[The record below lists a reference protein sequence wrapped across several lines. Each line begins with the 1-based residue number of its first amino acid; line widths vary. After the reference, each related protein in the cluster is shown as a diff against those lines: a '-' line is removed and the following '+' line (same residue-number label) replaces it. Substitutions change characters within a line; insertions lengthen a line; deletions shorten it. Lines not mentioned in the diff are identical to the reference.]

1 MTSPH
6 PLERA
11 TRTELDRRT
20 VMRMLGGAGALVA
33 GGGAAALLS
42 ACSPTTAATGA
53 GPSGAATGTSL
64 APAARLGATGASA
77 AASVKP
83 YDPTLPYWLQGN
95 FAPVF
100 EERAVA
106 TAELVVEGALPP
118 ELSGTYVRNGSNP
131 ALGTS
136 PHWFLG
142 DGMIHGMRLEAGK
155 AIWYRNRYVQTTMYE
170 QRTNLDKGSP
180 PGGASSQ
187 SNVSIF
193 QHAGRL
199 ITSGEVGYPYEL
211 DLADLSTKSVYDFG
225 GKLTTSMTAH
235 PKIDP
240 VTGEMH
246 FFGYGFVPPYL
257 TYHVA
262 APDGTLR
269 HSEEVSVPAPLMIH
283 DFAITESDAIFW
295 ALPVVFSMPDAL
307 RMIKGEKV
315 FPFRW
320 DPNIASRVGVMPLGG
335 PASAIRWVDIDPC
348 FVFHGANAYRDG
360 TKVVL
365 DVCQQAAAFKDDR
378 DLEPSA
384 AHRWTIDFA
393 GPTPQFTDQLVA
405 DVRMDLPAVDRR
417 LVGRRHRYGWYA
429 GIDQQGEYGFDMAG
443 VNRLDQDTGAL
454 DRWDPGPLYRA
465 GEVVFVPA
473 SEQAPEGDGWL
484 LCFAYDRS
492 RDASDFIVLDATD
505 VAAGPVARIK
515 LPGRVPYGFHGWWIA
530 DS

>member
-1 MTSPH
+1 MIPPH

-11 TRTELDRRT
+11 ARADFDRRT
-20 VMRMLGGAGALVA
+20 VLRMLGGAA
-33 GGGAAALLS
+33 GLAASGGAATLLS
-42 ACSPTTAATGA
+42 ACSAATTAG
-53 GPSGAATGTSL
+53 GPTSGTTPGTT
-64 APAARLGATGASA
+64 AIARHLGATGTA
-77 AASVKP
+77 AAATVKP
-83 YDPTLPYWLQGN
+83 HDPSAPYWLQGN

-100 EERAVA
+100 DERTVT
-106 TAELVVEGALPP
+106 TAELVVDGALPP

-131 ALGTS
+131 ALGES

-142 DGMIHGMRLEAGK
+142 DGMIHGLRLAGGR
-155 AIWYRNRYVQTTMYE
+155 AVWYRNRYVATTMYE
-170 QRTNLDKGSP
+170 KRTNLDKGSP

-193 QHAGRL
+193 QHAGKL
-199 ITSGEVGYPYEL
+199 LTSGEVGYPYEL
-211 DLADLSTKSVYDFG
+211 SPEDLSTKRAYDFG
-225 GKLTTSMTAH
+225 GALTTSMTAH

-262 APDGTLR
+262 AADGTLR
-269 HSEEVSVPAPLMIH
+269 HSEEVAVPAPLMIH
-283 DFAITESDAIFW
+283 DFAITETDAIFW

-307 RMIKGEKV
+307 RMVKGEKV

-320 DPNIASRVGVMPLGG
+320 DPSVASRVGVMPLGG
-335 PASAIRWVDIDPC
+335 PASAITWVDIDPC

-360 TKVVL
+360 SKVVL
-365 DVCQQAAAFKDDR
+365 DVCRQASAFKDGR

-384 AHRWTIDFA
+384 AHRWTIDLA
-393 GPTPQFTDQLVA
+393 GPTPRFTDVVTA
-405 DVRMDLPAVDRR
+405 DVRMDLPGIDRR
-417 LVGRRHRYGWYA
+417 FVGRRHRYAWYA
-429 GIDQQGEYGFDMAG
+429 GIEQDGSYGFDMAG
-443 VNRLDQDTGAL
+443 VNRLDQDTGQL

-473 SEQAPEGDGWL
+473 SPSAAEGEGWL

-505 VAAGPVARIK
+505 VAAGPVARVQ
-515 LPGRVPYGFHGWWIA
+515 LPARVPYGFHGWWVA
-530 DS
+530 DR

>member
-1 MTSPH
+1 MIPLH

-11 TRTELDRRT
+11 ARAELDRRT
-20 VMRMLGGAGALVA
+20 VLRMLGGAA
-33 GGGAAALLS
+33 GLAATGGAAAVLT
-42 ACSPTTAATGA
+42 ACSSTTTAGP
-53 GPSGAATGTSL
+53 PSGTTPGPAA
-64 APAARLGATGASA
+64 AAARLGATGTAPA
-77 AASVKP
+77 AAVKAF
-83 YDPTLPYWLQGN
+83 DPAAPYWLQGN

-100 EERAVA
+100 DERSL
-106 TAELVVEGALPP
+106 TTSELVVEGALPP
-118 ELSGTYVRNGSNP
+118 ALSGTYVRNGSNP
-131 ALGTS
+131 ALGES

-142 DGMIHGMRLEAGK
+142 DGMIHGLRLAGGK
-155 AIWYRNRYVQTTMYE
+155 AVWYRNRYVATTMYE
-170 QRTNLDKGSP
+170 KRTNLDKGSP

-193 QHAGRL
+193 QHAGKL
-199 ITSGEVGYPYEL
+199 LTSGEVGYPYEL
-211 DLADLSTKSVYDFG
+211 SLDDLSTKHVYDFG

-240 VTGEMH
+240 ATGEMH

-262 APDGTLR
+262 AADGTLR

-283 DFAITESDAIFW
+283 DFAITETDAIFW

-307 RMIKGEKV
+307 RMVGGEKV

-320 DPNIASRVGVMPLGG
+320 DPNVASRVGVMPLGG
-335 PASAIRWVDIDPC
+335 PASAITWVDIDPC

-365 DVCQQAAAFKDDR
+365 DVCRQASAFKDGG

-393 GPTPQFTDQLVA
+393 GSSPRFSDVITA
-405 DVRMDLPAVDRR
+405 DVRMDLPGIDRR
-417 LVGRRHRYGWYA
+417 FVGRRHRYAWYA
-429 GIDQQGEYGFDMAG
+429 GIDQHGDYGFDMAG
-443 VNRLDQDTGAL
+443 VNRLDQDTGQL

-473 SEQAPEGDGWL
+473 SKTAAEGEGWL

-492 RDASDFIVLDATD
+492 RDASDFVVLDATD

-515 LPGRVPYGFHGWWIA
+515 LPGRVPYGFHGWWVA
-530 DS
+530 DA